1 VNGVLA
7 GSQASSPPIDVTNGA
22 LHIGGDR
29 VWMDECFPGVIDEVR
44 IDSRARSAQA
54 LQAEMATPVVGA
66 AH

>member
-1 VNGVLA
+1 MSPTAPG
-7 GSQASSPPIDVTNGA
+7 ASAAMRV
-22 LHIGGDR
+22 GD
-29 VWMDECFPGVIDEVR
+29 EYFPGVIDEVR